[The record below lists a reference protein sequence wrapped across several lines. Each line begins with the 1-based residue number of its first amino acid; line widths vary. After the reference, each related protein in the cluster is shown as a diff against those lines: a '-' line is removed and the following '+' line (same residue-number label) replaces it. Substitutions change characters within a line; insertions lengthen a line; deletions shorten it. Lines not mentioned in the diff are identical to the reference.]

1 MDAGAQEPKRTF
13 MRAEDPLTQGA
24 IHDDLN
30 AVAGRWP
37 LKRFCFWL
45 VRGQSVAPVLCLA
58 GMTGMAF
65 E

>member
-1 MDAGAQEPKRTF
+1 MEEKSRGRS
-13 MRAEDPLTQGA
+13 PLTQGA